1 MAPKRKPAAAD
12 TGVMKRPACGNTD
25 QSIEEVLS
33 CAGSLN
39 ERIKLVKD
47 LNLST
52 QEKVALLNKNFSHKD
67 WQGIHQKVK
76 HAIDKDENFK
86 KDIQEAQA
94 HGGLPAVKMTKA
106 AWILDPAMGDVYQD
120 LCLYKSSFL
129 KKKNKQVPNHK
140 QRKKCKQPLWT
151 LEIMST
157 L

>member
-47 LNLST
+47 LNIST
-52 QEKVALLNKNFSHKD
+52 QEKVALLNKNFSRDD
-67 WQGIHQKVK
+67 WKGIHQKVK
-76 HAIDKDENFK
+76 HAVEKDETLK

-94 HGGLPAVKMTKA
+94 HGGLPAVKTTKA

-120 LCLYKSSFL
+120 ICLYKSSFL
-129 KKKNKQVPNHK
+129 KKTNRYQIKNKEK
-140 QRKKCKQPLWT
+140 
-151 LEIMST
+151 M
-157 L
+157 